1 MVGWRHLVYKH
12 NVTTCHCLTVFGQ
25 AVRMGWRAGLKALL
39 LRRLRSSGTGGTVR
53 NVADRGAAVLAR
65 ALPAVACRR
74 KRGCVPRREIGRTY
88 HVKGLTTVPSSVKR
102 DGGSQWVFPRTNPHL
117 MRSNLRRAPR
127 PQRWKRGLARRAVR
141 ERGESVRM
149 VAGVG
154 RVFEAPAAWRW
165 TLLEP
170 GGTGCCRQSIAL
182 RLAAWP
188 LPPIAAVPIGDAA
201 RRSAIINW

>member
-149 VAGVG
+149 VAGWAESSKPQRRGDG
-154 RVFEAPAAWRW
+154 RCWNRVAQAAADNRSLCGW
-165 TLLEP
+165 LLGRYLP
-170 GGTGCCRQSIAL
+170 SQQS
-182 RLAAWP
+182 R
-188 LPPIAAVPIGDAA
+188 
-201 RRSAIINW
+201 